1 MNQKAR
7 TTKQLGSII
16 RRARRAADLTQSEL
30 GERVGL
36 RQATISKLESG
47 QPNTRLETLMDA
59 MSALGLEFVVR
70 HRGSRSEKDQP
81 SLEDLF

>member
-1 MNQKAR
+1 MQLQAR
-7 TTKQLGSII
+7 TAKQLGSII
-16 RRARRAADLTQSEL
+16 RRARKSAGLSQSAL
-30 GERVGL
+30 GEKVGL

-47 QPNTRLETLMDA
+47 EPNTRIETLLDA

-70 HRGSRSEKDQP
+70 DRIEQSKNNEP